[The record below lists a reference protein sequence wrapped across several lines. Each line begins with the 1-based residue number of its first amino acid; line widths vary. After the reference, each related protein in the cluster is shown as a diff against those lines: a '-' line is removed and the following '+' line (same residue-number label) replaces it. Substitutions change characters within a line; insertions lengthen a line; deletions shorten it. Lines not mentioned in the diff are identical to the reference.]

1 MTTDKILRFNPSGK
15 TELTKKSKHKGNNV
29 NKTILSSALTSI
41 LLISSSLTVAQDK
54 VAGSGPNPF
63 SDCGIGAALFTKTKW
78 AAVSS
83 NIIWDIGITA
93 VTSATASPETCSG
106 KTIETAQLIHRT
118 YDELLEETARGN
130 GSHLTSMLN
139 MMGCENSNH
148 AAATSDIR
156 IKLSTEITNPN
167 YQLKTAQEKSSAY
180 YDAMNSA
187 VTENC
192 GS

>member
-1 MTTDKILRFNPSGK
+1 
-15 TELTKKSKHKGNNV
+15 GNGFFFEFFRV
-29 NKTILSSALTSI
+29 
-41 LLISSSLTVAQDK
+41 LLVTAFLYHDDTPIIDGYCLLLKCPVHSTRT

-83 NIIWDIGITA
+83 NIIWDIGTTA

-139 MMGCENSNH
+139 MMGCENSSH
-148 AAATSDIR
+148 VAATSDIR
-156 IKLSTEITNPN
+156 IKLATEITNPN

-180 YDAMNSA
+180 YDTMNSA
-187 VTENC
+187 VAANC
-192 GS
+192 SS